1 MARPIQ
7 RGKKDKAKPKPKS
20 KSKPEPTSTVK
31 ITDKSISGS
40 GENQNVNQI
49 TIKIENPKPP
59 PKPKP
64 KPRKRAKKKD
74 TAKEEAIEEL
84 KEELANYDEVQTQA
98 GQLGIE
104 LPAELGVSPSEAS
117 ALKNVDDIRSFI
129 MIVKEK
135 RGKISELVQL
145 KANPRP
151 QPQQQISGPS
161 PNRFTPSFAI
171 NRAGLPA
178 PTVDIAPAPQ
188 QQASGQSSAIDR
200 QLDDLDREQ
209 QKEALKIKRSTSI
222 EKFREKNVKTENI
235 ILTIKANVDTARMA
249 NNGVLTVSQLD
260 TFITSYE
267 QAMTRYNT
275 GYAELSPQTQTI
287 MKPQREELFAELSA
301 ARKLLVDEKRGLE
314 ATRGIPQL
322 LPPPK
327 KTWSPTNSSGMAM
340 LNEYITIDMDTT
352 EITPAQAQTMMTTLR
367 SLKNPVLAEG
377 FYTEIGNEP
386 DAKKRQ
392 SIIREVIQSRVE
404 DENEKP
410 KGIPLQKSDWQ
421 PKAKS
426 GRPFLRE
433 FIRVNPLR
441 TQVTSAQQRQLINA
455 LREIEPP
462 LVNSFITEIQNDKS
476 IGSQQR
482 QIRSVL
488 QSRMKDA
495 QEDEKLLRDATE
507 QEKQAAKA
515 EQADI
520 VQEEVD
526 AEKEASKQQAKGRLL
541 GWLNDEQKKGYINWG
556 DKLIKDMQT
565 LGATS
570 AQISNITKMNTKQQ
584 KKQGVRY
591 FLASPAER
599 CKPGRRSGGT
609 CVPPPRENDALPMA
623 SSRTK
628 KPEDTSSA
636 RGTPAP
642 SQKKSIVTEKQ
653 TVPPPSV
660 PKMFVPSPSRNQAP
674 STVPMSGRF
683 GRTQVADLAP
693 SSKPI
698 ETPIAKPTPKP
709 TPPPTPV
716 IPKPKIILTTD
727 WNEFY
732 ALRKKHGYGA
742 DKTVVIKSPEETAL
756 LAPKP
761 TPTPTL
767 KPKIILTTDWNEFY
781 ALRKKHGYGADKTV
795 VIKSP
800 EETADIRSRKTPV
813 PEEDMSAGLPR
824 NMADLSSSRRPTPVG
839 NKTITAKTWNE
850 YNALMKQYRDDK
862 TVEVKPPN

>member
-7 RGKKDKAKPKPKS
+7 RGKKDKAKPKPK
-20 KSKPEPTSTVK
+20 PTSTVK

-49 TIKIENPKPP
+49 TIKIENPIPP

-84 KEELANYDEVQTQA
+84 KQELANYDEVQSQA

-145 KANPRP
+145 KATPRP

-178 PTVDIAPAPQ
+178 PPPPTVDIAPAPQ
-188 QQASGQSSAIDR
+188 QQATGQSSAIDR

-209 QKEALKIKRSTSI
+209 QREALKIKRSTSI

-235 ILTIKANVDTARMA
+235 LLTIKANVDTARMA
-249 NNGVLTVSQLD
+249 NNGVLTESQLD

-287 MKPQREELFAELSA
+287 MKPQKEELFAEINS

-314 ATRGIPQL
+314 ATRGIPQI

-327 KTWSPTNSSGMAM
+327 KTWTPTNSSGMAM

-352 EITPAQAQTMMTTLR
+352 KITPAQAQNMMTTLR

-392 SIIREVIQSRVE
+392 SIIREVIESRVE

-410 KGIPLQKSDWQ
+410 KGTPLQKSDWQ
-421 PKAKS
+421 PTAKS

-507 QEKQAAKA
+507 QEKQAAIA
-515 EQADI
+515 EKADI

-526 AEKEASKQQAKGRLL
+526 AEKEASKQQAKVRIL
-541 GWLNDEQKKGYINWG
+541 GWLNDVPKKGYINWG
-556 DKLIKDMQT
+556 DKLIQDMKT

-570 AQISNITKMNTKQQ
+570 AEISNITKMNTKQQ
-584 KKQGVRY
+584 KKQGVRF
-591 FLASPAER
+591 FLATPAER

-642 SQKKSIVTEKQ
+642 SQKKTIVTEKQ
-653 TVPPPSV
+653 TAPPPSV
-660 PKMFVPSPSRNQAP
+660 PKMFVPTPSRNQAP

-698 ETPIAKPTPKP
+698 ATPISKPIATP
-709 TPPPTPV
+709 TPPPV

-742 DKTVVIKSPEETAL
+742 DKTVVIKSPEE
-756 LAPKP
+756 
-761 TPTPTL
+761 
-767 KPKIILTTDWNEFY
+767 
-781 ALRKKHGYGADKTV
+781 
-795 VIKSP
+795 S
-800 EETADIRSRKTPV
+800 ADIRSRKTPV

-850 YNALMKQYRDDK
+850 YNALMKQYRDDN